1 MSKIKVAN
9 KKGALDRIKVSGKEE
24 QFITLKDHEPNFEN
38 NAPTR
43 LIDLAKSELAKSE
56 IGRTSNT
63 TVVINWFEKIE
74 NRNKKKHWLRV
85 SVGKVLGN

>member
-9 KKGALDRIKVSGKEE
+9 KKGALYRIKVSGKEE

-38 NAPTR
+38 NATTR

-56 IGRTSNT
+56 IGRTSK
-63 TVVINWFEKIE
+63 VILKII
-74 NRNKKKHWLRV
+74 NK
-85 SVGKVLGN
+85 

>member
-1 MSKIKVAN
+1 M
-9 KKGALDRIKVSGKEE
+9 
-24 QFITLKDHEPNFEN
+24 NFEN
-38 NAPTR
+38 NATTR

-56 IGRTSNT
+56 IGRTSKVILKIINKQLGNKLQLQQWNNT

-74 NRNKKKHWLRV
+74 KRNKKKHWLRV